1 VNYLL
6 LTKPRSIA
14 LLLMTALGGMV
25 VAGGEIPSPALLT
38 LTMLGGAL
46 AAGGANCL
54 NCYLDRHLDRQ
65 MARTKDRPLPAGRL
79 QPRQALLFGLG
90 LCGAAIPVLAVGVNV
105 LSAILA
111 AAGILYY
118 VVIYTRWLK
127 RTSPWSVVFGGGA
140 GVLPLLVG
148 WTAVSG
154 QLSLAALWLGTVVF
168 LWTPP
173 HFWSLALLRHRDYA
187 LVDLPML
194 PTVLGRGETCRQITI
209 YASLLMALTL
219 VAVPAGVA
227 GAPFLVA
234 ALLLGTLLLHHSI
247 VLLAEASN
255 EAAQGLYRYSMVY
268 LALLFGALILDRV
281 VWRWA

>member
-14 LLLMTALGGMV
+14 LLLMTAIGGMV
-25 VAGGEIPSPALLT
+25 VAGGGIPSPTLMALT
-38 LTMLGGAL
+38 VLGGAL

-54 NCYLDRHLDRQ
+54 NCYLDRDLDRH
-65 MARTKDRPLPAGRL
+65 MVRTKDRPLPAGRL
-79 QPRQALLFGLG
+79 RPRQALLFGLG
-90 LCGAAIPVLAVGVNV
+90 LCAAAIPVLAIGVNP

-111 AAGILYY
+111 AVGILYY
-118 VVIYTRWLK
+118 VVVYTLWLK
-127 RTSPWSVVFGGGA
+127 RTSPWSVVLGGGA

-148 WTAVSG
+148 WAAVSG
-154 QLSLAALWLGTVVF
+154 QLSMAALWLGMVVF

-173 HFWSLALLRHRDYA
+173 HFWSLALLRHREYA

-194 PTVLGRGETCRQITI
+194 PTVLGRGETCRQIAI
-209 YASLLMALTL
+209 YASLLMALPL

-227 GAPFLVA
+227 GALFMAA
-234 ALLLGTLLLHHSI
+234 ALILGTLLLHRSI
-247 VLLAEASN
+247 VLLAEASD

-268 LALLFGALILDRV
+268 LALLFGSLILDRV
-281 VWRWA
+281 V